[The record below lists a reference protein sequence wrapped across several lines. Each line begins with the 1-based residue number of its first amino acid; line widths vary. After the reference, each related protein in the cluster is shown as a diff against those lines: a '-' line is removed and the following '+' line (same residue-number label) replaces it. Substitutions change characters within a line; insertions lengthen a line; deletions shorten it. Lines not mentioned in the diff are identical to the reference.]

1 MPGTIMNHGLKS
13 LLLILGL
20 AALAYGARFK
30 HSSDNHSYALA
41 GPLADPS
48 IFAKGIVSSN
58 GNEFGGVFTPNGSEF
73 YFTKSVPQSYL
84 YVICI
89 SRFKNG
95 RWGEPEI
102 APFSGRYR
110 DFDAV
115 ISPDGSQLFF
125 TSDRPVNGKLKT
137 DYDIWVVERR
147 GATWSSPKNLG
158 LPIDTAGSEWFT
170 SVAKDGTLYFAAD
183 RSGGFRNT
191 HIYRSRVVNG
201 KYQQPEELSEAINSD
216 GIETEPYIA
225 PNESFLLFSS
235 YGRKDGHGDWDIYIS
250 YNRNGQW
257 SAAQNLGPKINTDAR
272 DYSPRLTPDGRYLFF
287 TSERNFATRGFD
299 APLNYQTLEEELR
312 SVLNGNG
319 NIYQIDLITLGIK
332 S

>member
-1 MPGTIMNHGLKS
+1 MNHDLKS
-13 LLLILGL
+13 LLLVLGL
-20 AALAYGARFK
+20 ATLSFGSHFRNPG
-30 HSSDNHSYALA
+30 DDHSYAVAGTLA
-41 GPLADPS
+41 GPLM
-48 IFAKGIVSSN
+48 FAKGIVSSE
-58 GNEFGGVFTPNGSEF
+58 GNEFGGVFTRDGREF

-95 RWGEPEI
+95 KWSEPEV

-115 ISPDGSQLFF
+115 ISPDGSKLFF

-137 DYDIWVVERR
+137 DYDIWMMERR

-170 SVAKDGTLYFAAD
+170 SVTNDGTIYFAAD

-201 KYQQPEELSEAINSD
+201 KYQEPEELSEAINSD

-299 APLNYQTLEEELR
+299 APLNYQTLEVELR

-319 NIYQIDLITLGIK
+319 NIYQIDLIALGIK